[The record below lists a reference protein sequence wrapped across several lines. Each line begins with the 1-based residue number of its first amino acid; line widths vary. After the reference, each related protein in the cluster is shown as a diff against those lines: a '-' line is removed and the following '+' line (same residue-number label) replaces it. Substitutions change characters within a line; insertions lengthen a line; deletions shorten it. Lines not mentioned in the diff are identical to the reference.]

1 MVDLTPTRTLKR
13 RPKINYLIEIDTK
26 EVYDEQVEL
35 KFTVEIFGTDGEK
48 TSQNQHRYRFENGKV
63 RKFKFV
69 DTDIGDIQKLR
80 LGIREHFKYYYKLYS
95 IRG

>member
-1 MVDLTPTRTLKR
+1 MVDLSPTRTLKR

-26 EVYDEQVEL
+26 QVYDEGVDL

-48 TSQNQHRYRFENGKV
+48 TSQNQHRYRFENGRV

-69 DTDIGDIQKLR
+69 DTDIGDICKLHYHVTK
-80 LGIREHFKYYYKLYS
+80 IHKVF
-95 IRG
+95 